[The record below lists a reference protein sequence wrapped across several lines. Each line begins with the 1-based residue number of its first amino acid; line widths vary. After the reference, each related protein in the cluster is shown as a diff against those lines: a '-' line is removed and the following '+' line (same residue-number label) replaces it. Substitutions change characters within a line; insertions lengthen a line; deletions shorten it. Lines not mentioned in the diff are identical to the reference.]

1 MRHALCAMQELES
14 KMFKNYLKIAL
25 RNIKK
30 YKGYSFINI
39 TGLAVGMTCCIL
51 IFCWINDELSYDQFH
66 KNIDQLYRVVR
77 SERTPDG
84 SINQYA
90 STPSP
95 VGTSLKE
102 SYPEIT
108 EISRLYAF
116 SRQRGRVLLK
126 YKNNQFYEDRFYC
139 ADPSFFSIFTFP
151 FIQGDP
157 QSALTNPNSVVLTQD
172 MAEKYF
178 GNENPVGKTLTI
190 VNSHDLTV
198 SAVIENIP
206 ANSHVQF
213 DFMSP
218 LEPQLEQFSWMR
230 KWNIPHFYTYILI
243 DKSADGHEVSK
254 KIRYHLKR
262 FEPEYYKTSLNQY
275 ALQPVKDIHLRSH
288 YKSDL
293 NGESKIQTVYI
304 AFFSSIAVFVLIIA
318 CINFINLT
326 TARSA
331 NRAKEI
337 GMRKVSGA
345 NRIHIVRQFFGESLL
360 MSFLSLGLAIFLV
373 NLSLPTFN
381 QLSGKQVE
389 FVHLFNLDILIAIV
403 CIVVITGVLSG
414 LYPAVVLSSF
424 QPIGVLKGRTANV
437 IINKHFRRVLVIF
450 QFTLSIILIIGTIVI
465 YNQLEYIQHK
475 KLGYNK
481 DYLIY
486 LSRQG
491 NLTKQYNV
499 FKEEVLKNSQIRGV
513 TSSSDLP
520 TKTGHYTI
528 VNGWE
533 GSSSEDGMLMNFFSV
548 DEDYLKTFGIE
559 MAEGRFFSETIAT
572 DAAEGFVLNQEAVK
586 LMGMQNSVGKRF
598 SFFGREGRIIGVM
611 KDFHF
616 KSLHQPI
623 EPLIFWINPA
633 WDQYI
638 FVRVQ
643 SGEMAATLQFI
654 EELHQKFNPD
664 YPFDFKFLDEDI
676 DQLYRTEMRT
686 KQVLSLFAGFAIFIS
701 CIGLFG
707 LASFIT
713 VQRTKEIGIRKI
725 LGASI
730 VGVVKLLSKEFIKWI
745 CIANVISWPFAY
757 FITRKWL
764 DSFAYRI
771 DLTIW
776 PFILAGFSALGIALL
791 TVSYQAIKA
800 ALANP
805 VDSLRYE

>member
-1 MRHALCAMQELES
+1 
-14 KMFKNYLKIAL
+14 MFKNYLKIAL

-39 TGLAVGMTCCIL
+39 TGLAVGMACCIL

-66 KNIDQLYRVVR
+66 NNIDHLYRVVR
-77 SERTPDG
+77 SERNPDG
-84 SINQYA
+84 TINQYA
-90 STPSP
+90 GTSSP
-95 VGTSLKE
+95 VGPSLKE

-108 EISRLYAF
+108 EFSRLYTF

-151 FIQGDP
+151 FIQGNP
-157 QSALTNPNSVVLTQD
+157 HSALTNPNSVVITQD

-178 GNENPVGKTLTI
+178 GDENPVGKTLTI

-213 DFMSP
+213 DFISP
-218 LEPQLEQFSWMR
+218 LEPLLDQFSWMR
-230 KWNIPHFYTYILI
+230 KWNIPHFYTYVLI
-243 DKSADGHEVSK
+243 ENSANLHEVSQ
-254 KIRYHLKR
+254 KIRDHLKR
-262 FEPEYYKTSLNQY
+262 YEPEFYKTSLNQY

-293 NGESKIQTVYI
+293 SGESKIQTVYI
-304 AFFSSIAVFVLIIA
+304 AFFSLIAAFVLIIA

-373 NLSLPTFN
+373 SLMLPTFN
-381 QLSGKQVE
+381 QLSGKQLE
-389 FVHLFNLDILIAIV
+389 FVHLFDRDILIAIV

-424 QPIGVLKGRTANV
+424 QPIGVLKDKTANV
-437 IINKHFRRVLVIF
+437 MRNKHFRRILVIF
-450 QFTLSIILIIGTIVI
+450 QFSLSVFLIIGTIVV

-475 KLGYNK
+475 NLGYNK

-486 LSRQG
+486 FSRQG
-491 NLTKQYNV
+491 NLTRQYNV
-499 FKEEVLKNSQIRGV
+499 LKEELLKNSHIRGV

-520 TKTGHYTI
+520 IKTTHYTM

-533 GSSSEDGMLMNFFSV
+533 GNSSEDGMLMNFFSV
-548 DEDYLKTFGIE
+548 DEDYIKTFGIE
-559 MAEGRFFSETIAT
+559 MAEGRFFSETIST
-572 DAAEGFVLNQEAVK
+572 DAVEGFVLNQEAVR

-598 SFFGREGRIIGVM
+598 SFFGTEGRIIGVM

-643 SGEMAATLQFI
+643 SGEMASSLQFI
-654 EELHQKFNPD
+654 EEMYHKFNPD

-707 LASFIT
+707 LTSFIT
-713 VQRTKEIGIRKI
+713 VQRTKEIGIRKV

-730 VGVVKLLSKEFIKWI
+730 VGVVKLLSREFTWWI
-745 CIANVISWPFAY
+745 FIANVISWPFAY

-771 DLTIW
+771 DLTIL
-776 PFILAGFSALGIALL
+776 PFILAGFSALLIALL
-791 TVSYQAIKA
+791 TVGYQSIKA

-805 VDSLRYE
+805 VESLRYE

>member
-1 MRHALCAMQELES
+1 MER
-14 KMFKNYLKIAL
+14 KMFENYLKIAL

-39 TGLAVGMTCCIL
+39 TGLAVGMACCIL

-66 KNIDQLYRVVR
+66 KNIDQLYRIIR

-95 VGTSLKE
+95 VGPSLKE

-108 EISRLYAF
+108 EFSRLYAF
-116 SRQRGRVLLK
+116 SRQRGRLLLK

-151 FIQGDP
+151 FIQGNP
-157 QSALTNPNSVVLTQD
+157 QTALINANSVVITQD

-178 GNENPVGKTLTI
+178 GNENPVGKTLTV

-213 DFMSP
+213 DFISQ
-218 LEPQLEQFSWMR
+218 LEPLLNQFSWMR
-230 KWNIPHFYTYILI
+230 RWNIPHFYTYLLI
-243 DKSADGHEVSK
+243 DKNADLHEVGQ
-254 KIRYHLKR
+254 KIRDHLKR
-262 FEPEYYKTSLNQY
+262 FEPEFYKTSLNQY

-293 NGESKIQTVYI
+293 SGESKTQTVYI
-304 AFFSSIAVFVLIIA
+304 AFFSSIAAFVLIIA

-345 NRIHIVRQFFGESLL
+345 NRIHVVRQFFGESLL

-381 QLSGKQVE
+381 QLSGKQLE
-389 FVHLFNLDILIAIV
+389 FVHIFNRDILIAIV
-403 CIVVITGVLSG
+403 WIAVITGVLSG

-437 IINKHFRRVLVIF
+437 MRNKHFRRILVIF
-450 QFTLSIILIIGTIVI
+450 QFTLSIILIIGTIVV

-491 NLTKQYNV
+491 NLIRQYNV
-499 FKEEVLKNSQIRGV
+499 FKEEVMKNSQILGV
-513 TSSSDLP
+513 TCSSDLP

-533 GSSSEDGMLMNFFSV
+533 GSSAEDGMLMNFFSV
-548 DEDYLKTFGIE
+548 DEDYIKTFGIE
-559 MAEGRFFSETIAT
+559 MAEGRFFSETISA
-572 DAAEGFVLNQEAVK
+572 DVAEGFVLNQEAVR
-586 LMGMQNSVGKRF
+586 LMGMQHPVGKRF
-598 SFFGREGRIIGVM
+598 SFFGRDGRIIGVM

-616 KSLHQPI
+616 KSLHQAI

-638 FVRVQ
+638 FIRVQ

-654 EELHQKFNPD
+654 EERHQKFNPD

-676 DQLYRTEMRT
+676 DLLYRTEMRT

-713 VQRTKEIGIRKI
+713 VQRTKEIGIRKV

-745 CIANVISWPFAY
+745 CMILLIFINISHNNLK
-757 FITRKWL
+757 I
-764 DSFAYRI
+764 I
-771 DLTIW
+771 
-776 PFILAGFSALGIALL
+776 
-791 TVSYQAIKA
+791 
-800 ALANP
+800 
-805 VDSLRYE
+805 

>member
-1 MRHALCAMQELES
+1 
-14 KMFKNYLKIAL
+14 MFKNYLKIAL
-25 RNIKK
+25 RNMKK
-30 YKGYSFINI
+30 NKGYSFINI
-39 TGLAVGMTCCIL
+39 TGLAVGMACCIL

-66 KNIDQLYRVVR
+66 NNIDRLYRVIR

-95 VGTSLKE
+95 VGPSLKE

-108 EISRLYAF
+108 EFSRLYTF

-151 FIQGDP
+151 FIQGNP
-157 QSALTNPNSVVLTQD
+157 QSALTNPNSVVITQD
-172 MAEKYF
+172 MAKKYF

-190 VNSHDLTV
+190 VNSHDLIV
-198 SAVIENIP
+198 SGVIENIP

-213 DFMSP
+213 DFICP
-218 LEPQLEQFSWMR
+218 LQPLLDQFSWMR
-230 KWNIPHFYTYILI
+230 RWNIPHFYTYILI
-243 DKSADGHEVSK
+243 ENSANINEVCQ
-254 KIRYHLKR
+254 KIRDHLKR
-262 FEPEYYKTSLNQY
+262 YEPEFYNTSLNQY
-275 ALQPVKDIHLRSH
+275 VLQSVKDIHLRSR

-293 NGESKIQTVYI
+293 SGESKTQTVYI
-304 AFFSSIAVFVLIIA
+304 AFFSLIAAFVLIIA

-326 TARSA
+326 TARST

-360 MSFLSLGLAIFLV
+360 MSFLSLGLAILLV

-403 CIVVITGVLSG
+403 GIVIITSVLSG

-424 QPIGVLKGRTANV
+424 QPIGVLKGRTSNV
-437 IINKHFRRVLVIF
+437 MRNKHFRRILVIF
-450 QFTLSIILIIGTIVI
+450 QFTLSIILIIGTIVL
-465 YNQLEYIQHK
+465 YSQLRYIQHK
-475 KLGYNK
+475 ELGYDK
-481 DYLIY
+481 EYLIY
-486 LSRQG
+486 FPGQG
-491 NLTKQYNV
+491 NLKKQYHV
-499 FKEEVLKNSQIRGV
+499 FKEEMLKYSQVLGV

-520 TKTGHYTI
+520 TKTTHYTMI
-528 VNGWE
+528 NGWE
-533 GSSSEDGMLMNFFSV
+533 GSSAEDGMLMNFFSV
-548 DEDYLKTFGIE
+548 DEDYIKTFGIE

-572 DAAEGFVLNQEAVK
+572 DATQGFVLNQEAVR
-586 LMGMQNSVGKRF
+586 LMSMQNPVGKRF
-598 SFFGREGRIIGVM
+598 SFFEREGRIIGVM

-643 SGEMAATLQFI
+643 SGEMAETLQFI
-654 EELHQKFNPD
+654 EELHQRFNPG

-713 VQRTKEIGIRKI
+713 VQRTKEIGIRKV
-725 LGASI
+725 LGASV
-730 VGVVKLLSKEFIKWI
+730 VGVVKLLSRELIWWI
-745 CIANVISWPFAY
+745 FIANLISWPFAY
-757 FITRKWL
+757 YITRKWL

-771 DLTIW
+771 DLTFL
-776 PFILAGFSALGIALL
+776 PFILAGFSALVIALL
-791 TVSYQAIKA
+791 TVSYQSIKA
-800 ALANP
+800 AMANP
-805 VDSLRYE
+805 VESLRYE